1 VAQAAASATI
11 DPVLPRPSHE
21 PPPARDSRPL
31 PGPRI
36 DPVGVDPTH
45 TEPRH
50 TEPRRT
56 EPAHTEPA
64 HTEPA
69 HTEPAHTEPAH
80 SEPKHIEPK
89 HIGPMHAELQRAQMP
104 HAEPVRTKPVRPR
117 NASRPGPPVLDRDPD
132 RQHSKRW
139 FATLSVLGVIVLLA
153 VCALGTYFMV
163 KDERPPTVASKQASA
178 PPAPKPRDIS
188 NRTVDPAPLT
198 EQELFP
204 QPTLVVAGSG
214 QPYQVLKTQQSADC
228 KVSATDDLG
237 TQLVSLGCSQV
248 VRATLRSP
256 DGQFLVTA
264 GIFNFPDEASA
275 NRAYQVI
282 KPTVDAQKGH
292 LLGLLAGPGTDAI
305 LRAPTHLG
313 WFVRGHFMAFC
324 VIARVDGRP
333 IPEDD
338 PYARQIATDLVE
350 THLRDT
356 VIGAR
361 AVERTGSPA
370 GAPPS

>member
-1 VAQAAASATI
+1 VTPNGSGAQSASDTPNGYEPPGGYDARRKRPHRPPVAQAAAPPTI

-36 DPVGVDPTH
+36 DPVRPEPTH
-45 TEPRH
+45 TGPQRPKAPR
-50 TEPRRT
+50 
-56 EPAHTEPA
+56 
-64 HTEPA
+64 
-69 HTEPAHTEPAH
+69 
-80 SEPKHIEPK
+80 
-89 HIGPMHAELQRAQMP
+89 AEQ
-104 HAEPVRTKPVRPR
+104 VRTDPVRPR
-117 NASRPGPPVLDRDPD
+117 SASRPVPPVPDHDAD

-204 QPTLVVAGSG
+204 RPTLVVAGSG

-237 TQLVSLGCSQV
+237 SQLVSLGCSQV

-282 KPTVDAQKGH
+282 KPTVNAQKGH

-324 VIARVDGRP
+324 VIARVDGKA

-361 AVERTGSPA
+361 AVERTDSPA